1 MDHSRIAQEEDPSR
15 VRAFQQTI
23 RAIED
28 RFSTLQK
35 HLDKNGLMG
44 TCFRE
49 TADLI
54 MQTQSLYQVLEDERD
69 RRDLSFSTHRRLSAL
84 ADWCRWMVRKLAD
97 ECFLRVRL
105 DLEQKLKAMLS
116 AGALELYLR
125 IDELGDMAKEIV
137 ELSDADLGSQMRQE
151 QLAGVLVDRLNAF
164 ATFRGADD
172 DTGSTLGSAAI
183 LKRY

>member
-15 VRAFQQTI
+15 VRAFQLSI

-35 HLDKNGLMG
+35 HLDKHGLRG
-44 TCFRE
+44 TSIGE

-54 MQTQSLYQVLEDERD
+54 VQTQSLYRILEDERD
-69 RRDLSFSTHRRLSAL
+69 RRDLNFSTHRRLSAL

-105 DLEQKLKAMLS
+105 DLERKLKAMLS
-116 AGALELYLR
+116 TGAIELYLR
-125 IDELGDMAKEIV
+125 IDELGDMAKEIA
-137 ELSDADLGSQMRQE
+137 EMSDADLGSQMRQG
-151 QLAGVLVDRLNAF
+151 QLAGVLVGQLSAF
-164 ATFRGADD
+164 SAFRGADD
-172 DTGSTLGSAAI
+172 ANGLPTT
-183 LKRY
+183 